1 MEATNR
7 TRGRMT
13 RPADPGKVDI
23 REEKYVVANCVR
35 LNIRDQPSIEGKI
48 IGTVEV
54 DDALTVLDRPV
65 EPVDFWRVRTANGDE
80 GFCMKKF
87 LHPDDF

>member
-1 MEATNR
+1 MENTGR
-7 TRGRMT
+7 TRSRMT
-13 RPADPGKVDI
+13 RPDTKLEV
-23 REEKYVVANCVR
+23 REEKYVVANCAR
-35 LNIRDQPSIEGKI
+35 LNIRDQPSLEGKI

-54 DDALTVLDRPV
+54 DDVLTVLDRPV